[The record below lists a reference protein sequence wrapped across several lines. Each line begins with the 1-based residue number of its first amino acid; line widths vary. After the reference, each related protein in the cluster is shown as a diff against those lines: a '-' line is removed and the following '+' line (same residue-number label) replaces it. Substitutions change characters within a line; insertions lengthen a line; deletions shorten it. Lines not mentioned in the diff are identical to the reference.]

1 MGGNQRRINHELPI
15 LRLRTSFARRM
26 LPEDSLQSGSAAC
39 SIWQAVEVFDGSTV
53 LDPVVVS
60 SVFWS
65 SLKTK
70 ILSVLVGQVIATAVV
85 GLLTFF
91 FSSQLVAFGNYVSQ
105 KGLFFL
111 KDQDKDKDRDK
122 DRGKEWSTNAVSSA
136 VSTSPSQ
143 MIARSPDVGK
153 LLLCLVIDILGTSS
167 ELIPFVGELTDVAYA
182 PLAAFALRYLFQG
195 SNVIFALEFVEEIL
209 PFTDVLPLATLVSFS
224 FFSYFEEYLLYCICF
239 EKKSVVF
246 YDVF

>member
-1 MGGNQRRINHELPI
+1 
-15 LRLRTSFARRM
+15 M
-26 LPEDSLQSGSAAC
+26 LPEDSLQSASAAC

-105 KGLFFL
+105 KGLVFL
-111 KDQDKDKDRDK
+111 KDQDKDKDKDMDRDK
-122 DRGKEWSTNAVSSA
+122 DWSTNAGSNA
-136 VSTSPSQ
+136 VSTTSRSQ

-209 PFTDVLPLATLVSFS
+209 PFTDVLPLATLCWILET
-224 FFSYFEEYLLYCICF
+224 YFGETDIAKLLQIGTYSNATTTDI
-239 EKKSVVF
+239 KRGDII
-246 YDVF
+246 DVEQVKQDQNKY